1 MKKPIMKKPLM
12 SLALAASLM
21 PVMASAV
28 GFIATPIVTGTK
40 IAGKCSSLGM
50 VATPQNISTLS
61 SSVSSGIT
69 DMASVLKAG
78 QLEQVAA
85 EKNLLNQQLQALSSS
100 YKSLAAAQS
109 KQQYLDQT
117 TGANLLEDNCTRQSQ
132 APSTA
137 KGLDAAKAFKDKTTK
152 ASPLKGQIPISC
164 SGSSCTI
171 QYPTAS
177 PSPLDQIAPVSNAE
191 QATKAL
197 STTPPVQWDA
207 ATLTSPAASDTDV
220 QATIAHSVVPV
231 PRRGIPDAQLNT
243 TAGLHWNASAQIDRV
258 QTSLAIDT
266 LALVASNH
274 RPTIDSSGAQDLW
287 AQSGL
292 PGNVPNV
299 ANGKISPFD
308 FFDSLVQG
316 WYNSPVF
323 SANVKVKDDTWQ
335 IKQVAMMMATKLWAR
350 QRENEL
356 LERAVA
362 LQAAELSRR
371 TESDVAA
378 VNQSRDA
385 TIDQTIRGQSK

>member
-50 VATPQNISTLS
+50 VATPQNMSTLS
-61 SSVSSGIT
+61 YSVSTGIT
-69 DMASVLKAG
+69 DMASILKAG
-78 QLEQVAA
+78 QLEQIAA

-177 PSPLDQIAPVSNAE
+177 PSPLDQIAPVSNVE

-197 STTPPVQWDA
+197 ATTPPVQWDA

-231 PRRGIPDAQLNT
+231 PRRGIPDEI
-243 TAGLHWNASAQIDRV
+243 GRASCGER
-258 QTSLAIDT
+258 
-266 LALVASNH
+266 
-274 RPTIDSSGAQDLW
+274 
-287 AQSGL
+287 
-292 PGNVPNV
+292 
-299 ANGKISPFD
+299 
-308 FFDSLVQG
+308 
-316 WYNSPVF
+316 WYVS
-323 SANVKVKDDTWQ
+323 
-335 IKQVAMMMATKLWAR
+335 
-350 QRENEL
+350 E
-356 LERAVA
+356 
-362 LQAAELSRR
+362 
-371 TESDVAA
+371 
-378 VNQSRDA
+378 
-385 TIDQTIRGQSK
+385 